1 MLKGEGGRSPLWG
14 GLWGTVR
21 QPCHCLFILK
31 VLKSTADVVGGRALY
46 EAYSAV
52 TDEEPER
59 FLTLRHT
66 VLLRKEARKLF
77 IQANTCLEG
86 KSSSTVDRLHI
97 VQFGMD

>member
-1 MLKGEGGRSPLWG
+1 MMF
-14 GLWGTVR
+14 
-21 QPCHCLFILK
+21 CHCLFILK

-46 EAYSAV
+46 EAYSTV

-77 IQANTCLEG
+77 VQPNTCLEG
-86 KSSSTVDRLHI
+86 KAPGLLTGFKES
-97 VQFGMD
+97 VQFRVD